1 MQVIPNLR
9 AETIDEVVMGNIE
22 PESQLTT
29 DNSTSYTHFSE
40 MVEEHHAQ
48 VIPPRE
54 VGKVLPW
61 VHIVIS
67 NAKREILDVFH
78 NVKVDYMQG
87 YLNEFCYKFNR
98 RYCDR
103 FERLMVASVGY
114 QNSFMHRVY
123 SKRNVA

>member
-9 AETIDEVVMGNIE
+9 AETIDEFVMDNLE

-29 DNSTSYTHFSE
+29 DNSTSYTHFVD

-54 VGKVLPW
+54 VGRVLPW

-78 NVKVDYMQG
+78 NVKDTFMQN
-87 YLNEFCYKFNR
+87 YL
-98 RYCDR
+98 
-103 FERLMVASVGY
+103 M
-114 QNSFMHRVY
+114 SFVI
-123 SKRNVA
+123 SSTEGIATDSTD